1 MTNAHA
7 GKGKSAARSHRAPSI
22 LLINTVLVLLGTV
35 LTTIGIVFLVGF
47 INARGESSRVRDR
60 YDECYS
66 AARDLMDASDLLTS
80 QARIY
85 VLSGEVQHLDQ
96 YLEEMLD
103 AKRRDLAVETLRRN
117 AAGTQAERQ
126 LSNAQG
132 KSNELARREL
142 YAMRLVAE
150 ATGMDPMPEELLSV
164 SLSSEDAKLTPS
176 KKQERAKQLMMGP
189 EYESIKAQ
197 IADGVQKCSEHLE
210 SDLTNERALSLAKER
225 VLQEVLFGTLV
236 LDALLLVAFVVTNN
250 LLVMRPIKHYNNSI
264 QKNDTLVVEGSS
276 EMRNVAVSYN
286 RIYEENQKRTQHLRH
301 VAHTDAL
308 TGLLNRGSF
317 DHILDTQLSN
327 SALVIVDVDL
337 FKQVN
342 DTYGHAMGDAV
353 LKKVGGALM
362 RWFRSTDYVCR
373 IGGDEFAVVLTQ
385 MTWTIRGVVEDK
397 LNAIR
402 DELGSMA
409 DGLPPV
415 TISVGVA
422 FSESVED
429 ADALYRAADEAVYT
443 AKHRGRNQV
452 VFYEAE

>member
-1 MTNAHA
+1 M
-7 GKGKSAARSHRAPSI
+7 
-22 LLINTVLVLLGTV
+22 
-35 LTTIGIVFLVGF
+35 
-47 INARGESSRVRDR
+47 
-60 YDECYS
+60 
-66 AARDLMDASDLLTS
+66 
-80 QARIY
+80 
-85 VLSGEVQHLDQ
+85 
-96 YLEEMLD
+96 
-103 AKRRDLAVETLRRN
+103 
-117 AAGTQAERQ
+117 
-126 LSNAQG
+126 
-132 KSNELARREL
+132 
-142 YAMRLVAE
+142 
-150 ATGMDPMPEELLSV
+150 
-164 SLSSEDAKLTPS
+164 
-176 KKQERAKQLMMGP
+176 
-189 EYESIKAQ
+189 
-197 IADGVQKCSEHLE
+197 
-210 SDLTNERALSLAKER
+210 
-225 VLQEVLFGTLV
+225 
-236 LDALLLVAFVVTNN
+236 
-250 LLVMRPIKHYNNSI
+250 
-264 QKNDTLVVEGSS
+264 
-276 EMRNVAVSYN
+276 
-286 RIYEENQKRTQHLRH
+286 
-301 VAHTDAL
+301 
-308 TGLLNRGSF
+308 LNRGSF
-317 DHILDTQLSN
+317 DHVLDTRLSN